1 MARRR
6 KSAVRKFPK
15 WVLSAVNDMAAQLP
29 GELKLAVESKF
40 DATALVYTL
49 PGETPPPQPA
59 PSPYGNARQSTGPS
73 CGSSYTCCAG
83 W

>member
-6 KSAVRKFPK
+6 KSKSVRKFPK

-29 GELKLAVESKF
+29 GELKLTVESQLDK
-40 DATALVYTL
+40 TGLVYTL
-49 PGETPPPQPA
+49 PGEIPCLPPS
-59 PSPYGNARQSTGPS
+59 PSPYTDARRNSGPS
-73 CGSSYTCCAG
+73 CSSCYTSCD